1 MNTQLALLA
10 LSGTLALL
18 AAQDQTTTQGDTAGL
33 RLEAKISIGNVS
45 GRIDHMAIDLTRQR
59 LFVAELGNNTVGV
72 VDLNG
77 RNVGRGEYVEL
88 DPPSRVVFTFGW
100 EGGTSIV
107 KAGESTVEVTLTA
120 DGVGT
125 LLRLAHRD
133 LPEVSRDSH
142 GHGWE
147 HYLQR
152 LEVAGAGGDPGEDPW
167 SDPARAGS

>member
-1 MNTQLALLA
+1 VASAET
-10 LSGTLALL
+10 
-18 AAQDQTTTQGDTAGL
+18 AAAVVREVQ
-33 RLEAKISIGNVS
+33 
-45 GRIDHMAIDLTRQR
+45 IDAAPETVYEFLVDPDRMIQWMGSK
-59 LFVAELGNNTVGV
+59 AELEPRPGGIFR

-120 DGVGT
+120 DGDGT

-133 LPEVSRDSH
+133 LPEESRDSH

-152 LEVAGAGGDPGEDPW
+152 LEVAAGGGDPGKDPW
-167 SDPARAGS
+167 SDPKLAGT

>member
-1 MNTQLALLA
+1 VASAET
-10 LSGTLALL
+10 
-18 AAQDQTTTQGDTAGL
+18 AAAVVRELQ
-33 RLEAKISIGNVS
+33 
-45 GRIDHMAIDLTRQR
+45 IDAAPETVYEFLVDPDRMIQWMGSK
-59 LFVAELGNNTVGV
+59 AELEPRPGGIFR

-120 DGVGT
+120 DGDGT

-133 LPEVSRDSH
+133 LPEESRDSH

-152 LEVAGAGGDPGEDPW
+152 LEVAAGGGDPGKDPW
-167 SDPARAGS
+167 SDPKLAGT